1 MHACRY
7 IYILYYRFRF
17 FRLEC
22 QDLSIFSH
30 SHHWFTGSA
39 GHLWK
44 CGSLN
49 RCPCLDPH
57 FHFQPAISR
66 LMQYIYIHII
76 HTCVCITYIIYT
88 CVQSDR
94 YRFVII
100 YMCMLHIV
108 SYHSTWVMICIE
120 ISGNPEVPQGWGWT
134 PGCFFQLVW
143 RPGQEPWR
151 REMGRKEGSLLR
163 PHHSHFCL
171 NLVYHCPQA
180 KFSILKYS

>member
-1 MHACRY
+1 MRGGIYTYYIIDFVFSDWNAKIWAFLAIHIIDSQVRQVTCGNVAAWTGVHAWTHT
-7 IYILYYRFRF
+7 
-17 FRLEC
+17 
-22 QDLSIFSH
+22 SIS
-30 SHHWFTGSA
+30 S
-39 GHLWK
+39 
-44 CGSLN
+44 
-49 RCPCLDPH
+49 RQ
-57 FHFQPAISR
+57 FQGWCN
-66 LMQYIYIHII
+66 IYIHII